1 MGDMGDGEEGEKGT
15 GQKETMPH
23 LLASTSFCG
32 KTTGSFLPQLTL
44 PRAKI
49 AEQGVVSEEG
59 SRGSTGKSLRRR
71 QRAPD
76 ARVHPWSGLNSAQL
90 AHGQAS
96 SINRVGGALTMSPS
110 QPIPGPPPP
119 HESPV
124 ISHQSPVPPPFSL
137 LQFTTVL

>member
-76 ARVHPWSGLNSAQL
+76 ARVHPWSGLNSAPARTRPGQL
-90 AHGQAS
+90 YQQSRGRSNNESISAHPRS
-96 SINRVGGALTMSPS
+96 
-110 QPIPGPPPP
+110 PP